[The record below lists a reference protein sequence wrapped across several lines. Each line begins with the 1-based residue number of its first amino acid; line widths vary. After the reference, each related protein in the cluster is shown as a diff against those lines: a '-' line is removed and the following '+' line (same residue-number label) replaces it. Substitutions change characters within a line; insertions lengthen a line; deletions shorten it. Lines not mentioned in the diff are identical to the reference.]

1 MMYRRMCELES
12 LGSEQSVNQVGAQ
25 QEGADTTQHGFDWA
39 HRFSHPRT
47 YPIATAKNAI
57 ALSIES
63 RSHIAVIRPLVPC
76 WVNEN

>member
-1 MMYRRMCELES
+1 MMYRTRALES
-12 LGSEQSVNQVGAQ
+12 LGSEQCVNQVGAQ
-25 QEGADTTQHGFDWA
+25 QEGAHTTQHGFDWA

-63 RSHIAVIRPLVPC
+63 RSHIAVIRPLVPW